1 MGGSTLGSV
10 VIPPTTFVGR
20 DELMDSLGGL
30 LRAGRLVTLTGA
42 GGVGKTRLATEVA
55 ASVAPDFPD
64 GTWMVELGAV
74 TNPDV
79 VPEAVASTLGITPQ
93 GETPIQNTVVDAIA
107 GRRLLLVLDNC
118 EHVLAATAELVGSLL
133 TRSGEPTILA
143 TSREILGVVD
153 EQEVPVPPLEVGGPA
168 SASVTLFV
176 ERARG
181 VRPNFSLDD
190 HPEAANAVDEICLVL
205 DGLPLGIELAAARM
219 ASMSVADVRD
229 RLDER
234 FRLLEGQPEAPRRQQ
249 SLPELVRWSYELLD
263 NAERGALRRAAV
275 FTGGFDLGDYLGVFA
290 CVDDVAVLR
299 SLDRLVRSSLLVA
312 DHADGQVRYRLLET
326 VRQFGV
332 DALADTGHLEAERD
346 RHARYFASEIVT
358 RWGSWNGPGW
368 RPTVDW
374 VRAELANLRAA
385 FRWSFERDVET
396 AADIAAHAALIGSS
410 ANLFEPVSWAESL
423 LDSASVADI
432 VRLPRLYAAAGYACF
447 VGRSAAA
454 VQHTDIAMQL
464 ETLPTYDGCTPG
476 LSAFIGA
483 LANVYDGNL
492 DRYVD
497 LATAADACGGSALAF
512 ARPALVDGLQASGR
526 VGEALALL
534 DSSVIAARDV
544 GNPFWL
550 AYALWVAGT
559 TLSKSDPQRALAAW
573 DECLEVIAE
582 HGVDFFGGFVAR
594 DAARLHTATG
604 DTGTALDQY
613 ADAIESFHK
622 AGNVAQLI
630 ITLASVPELLDLL
643 GRQEAAATL
652 HAALT
657 RIPASVEHVPALAD
671 LGQRLAV
678 QLGDAIAVPA
688 AAGRAMNLDDAAALT
703 RSEIEGAR
711 SSGAASI
718 ERPGGLSR
726 REVEVLRLVADGL
739 TTRAIAERLFISA
752 KTADRHIQ
760 NIYTKIGTSSRAT
773 ATRWAVGH
781 GVVAVTIG
789 GRVEAR

>member
-1 MGGSTLGSV
+1 VSGSSQGNVVVPPATL
-10 VIPPTTFVGR
+10 VGR
-20 DELMDSLGGL
+20 DELLESLGGL
-30 LRAGRLVTLTGA
+30 LRPGRLVTLTGS
-42 GGVGKTRLATEVA
+42 GGVGKTRLATAVA

-79 VPEAVASTLGITPQ
+79 VSDAVASTLGITPQ
-93 GETPIQNTVVDAIA
+93 GETPIRNTVVDAVA

-133 TRSGEPTILA
+133 TRSGEVAILA
-143 TSREILGVVD
+143 TSREILGVVG
-153 EQEVPVPPLEVGGPA
+153 EQGVPVPALEVGGPA
-168 SASVTLFV
+168 SAAVTLFV

-190 HPEAANAVDEICLVL
+190 HPEAANAVEEICRVL

-219 ASMSVADVRD
+219 AGMSVADVRD

-249 SLPELVRWSYELLD
+249 SLAELVRWSYELLD
-263 NAERGALRRAAV
+263 KAERDALRRAAV
-275 FTGGFDLGDYLGVFA
+275 FTGGFDLRDYLGVFD
-290 CVDDVAVLR
+290 CGDDVAVLR

-312 DHADGQVRYRLLET
+312 DHADGRVRYRLLET
-326 VRQFGV
+326 VHQFAV
-332 DALADTGHLEAERD
+332 DAVAATGHLEAERD
-346 RHARYFASEIVT
+346 RHARHFASEIMT
-358 RWGSWNGPGW
+358 KWDSWNGPGW
-368 RPTVDW
+368 RPAVDW
-374 VRAELANLRAA
+374 VRDELANLRAA
-385 FRWSFERDVET
+385 FRWSFDRNVET
-396 AADIAAHAALIGSS
+396 AADIAAHAALIGTS
-410 ANLFEPVSWAESL
+410 ANLFEPISWAESL

-432 VRLPRLYAAAGYACF
+432 TRLPRLYAAAGYACF

-454 VQHTDIAMQL
+454 VEHANKAMQL
-464 ETLPTYDGCTPG
+464 ESLPRYDPCSPG

-492 DRYVD
+492 DRYLD
-497 LATAADACGGSALAF
+497 LAAAADACGGSALAF

-526 VGEALALL
+526 IEEALALL
-534 DSSVIAARDV
+534 DSSVIAARDA
-544 GNPFWL
+544 GNPCWL

-559 TLSKSDPQRALAAW
+559 TLSKSDPQRALSAW
-573 DECLEVIAE
+573 DECLDVIAE

-604 DTGTALDQY
+604 DTDAALDQY
-613 ADAIESFHK
+613 AGAIESFHK

-657 RIPASVEHVPALAD
+657 RIPVSVEHVPALAD
-671 LGQRLAV
+671 LGKRLTL
-678 QLGDAIAVPA
+678 QLGDAISVPT
-688 AAGRAMNLDDAAALT
+688 AAGRTMDLNDAAAYART
-703 RSEIEGAR
+703 EIEGAR
-711 SSGAASI
+711 ASGAASI

-773 ATRWAVGH
+773 ATRWAVDH
-781 GVVAVTIG
+781 GVLAATTG
-789 GRVEAR
+789 GHDNAH